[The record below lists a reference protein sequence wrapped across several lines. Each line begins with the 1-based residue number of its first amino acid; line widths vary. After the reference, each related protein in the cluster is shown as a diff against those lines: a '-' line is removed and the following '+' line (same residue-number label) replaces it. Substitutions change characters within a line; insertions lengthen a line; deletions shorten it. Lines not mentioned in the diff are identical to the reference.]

1 MDNVTHNQHYVWR
14 AYLRPWCDCK
24 NEKDGIYFIWW
35 NNKSVCKNTD
45 VFDILRDKD
54 FYQLYPLNKL
64 ELFLLENMFAK
75 SNQNAV
81 MKVNEAIVS
90 MAHHI
95 SLAGQIV
102 HPNNK
107 EFTNLQ
113 IQSGETI
120 QTEIEK
126 MGIEAI
132 ERLRECDISWL
143 NDIDKKTDF
152 LIFIC
157 TQYFR
162 TKSMKDR
169 QLATLKDQ
177 SELTI
182 KYFKKEFND
191 DNDYS
196 LDWNKIYNY
205 GCICLAH
212 KVSFNLLAKNI
223 KFKLIKSKNVRFIV
237 SDQPVYNAG
246 DDKANEFIL
255 FYPISPNLALMGSID
270 YQNDEVVD
278 IDDNE
283 VLTLNNN
290 TLKHAHKFFMGKEKV
305 DVNYKYP
312 Y

>member
-24 NEKDGIYFIWW
+24 NEKDGIYSIWW
-35 NNKSVCKNTD
+35 NNKKVCKNTD

-81 MKVNEAIVS
+81 MKANEAIVS

-102 HPNNK
+102 HPDNK

-132 ERLRECDISWL
+132 ERLRERDISWL
-143 NDIDKKTDF
+143 NDVDKKTDF

-255 FYPISPNLALMGSID
+255 FYPISPNLALMGSIE
-270 YQNDEVVD
+270 YQNNEVVD
-278 IDDNE
+278 VDDNE
-283 VLTLNNN
+283 VLNHNNN
-290 TLKHAHKFFMGKEKV
+290 TLKHAHNFFMGKERIDV
-305 DVNYKYP
+305 DYRYP

>member
-24 NEKDGIYFIWW
+24 NEKDEIYFIWW

-81 MKVNEAIVS
+81 MKANEVIVN
-90 MAHHI
+90 MARHI
-95 SLAGQIV
+95 SIAGQIV
-102 HPNNK
+102 NPDNK
-107 EFTNLQ
+107 EFVNLQ

-120 QTEIEK
+120 QTEVEK
-126 MGIEAI
+126 MGIGAI
-132 ERLRECDISWL
+132 EKLRECDISWL
-143 NDIDKKTDF
+143 NDDDKKTDF

-162 TKSMKDR
+162 TKSMKDK
-169 QLATLKDQ
+169 QLAVLKNQ

-182 KYFKKEFND
+182 KYFKEEFND
-191 DNDYS
+191 DNNYS

-205 GCICLAH
+205 GCMCLAH
-212 KVSFNLLAKNI
+212 KVSFTLLAKNI
-223 KFKLIKSKNVRFIV
+223 KFKLIESKNARFIV

-246 DDKANEFIL
+246 DDKANELIL

-270 YQNDEVVD
+270 YQSDEVVGV
-278 IDDNE
+278 DDSE
-283 VLTLNNN
+283 VLNHNNN
-290 TLKHAHKFFMGKEKV
+290 TLKHVHMFFMGKEEI
-305 DVNYKYP
+305 DVNYTYP